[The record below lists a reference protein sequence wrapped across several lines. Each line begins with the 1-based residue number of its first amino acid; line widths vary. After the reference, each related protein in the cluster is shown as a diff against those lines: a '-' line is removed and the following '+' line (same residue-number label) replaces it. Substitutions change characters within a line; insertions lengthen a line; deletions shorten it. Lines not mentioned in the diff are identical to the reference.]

1 MKLKDKV
8 VIIDDQ
14 NISRLAKLYGQI
26 KDSDELSKI
35 VNGHLSVVFDEIE
48 EDEKMCIVK

>member
-14 NISRLAKLYGQI
+14 NISRLSKLYCEI
-26 KDSDELSKI
+26 EDVDKLSKI
-35 VNGHLSVVFDEIE
+35 VNNHLSVAIDEIE
-48 EDEKMCIVK
+48 EDEKMYV